1 MGRINEPTAW
11 HRAVVVLR
19 FTSHKDGTADS
30 ECIAREILPPPPNQV
45 LERSDSLWATGFVVQ
60 LPPSPT
66 FLVRECWSATTTL
79 HSQKARADRN
89 RRCSL
94 LKPSWNF
101 ARQNVQSIS
110 STDDQAADIKFRPR
124 CRKTSH
130 KWSRF
135 AIQIQYPNLLHKKTI
150 RKPIAFGKLRFL
162 LARAHDPADVT
173 TRVKQQATQ
182 MRSIGYPCA
191 RFVKRC
197 AACKCVTIVYP
208 RLSSIARAFLENTVV
223 ADNCGE

>member
-110 STDDQAADIKFRPR
+110 STDDQAADKVPPPLPQNVAQMEPFCDSDTVPE
-124 CRKTSH
+124 
-130 KWSRF
+130 
-135 AIQIQYPNLLHKKTI
+135 
-150 RKPIAFGKLRFL
+150 
-162 LARAHDPADVT
+162 PAAQKNYSQT
-173 TRVKQQATQ
+173 
-182 MRSIGYPCA
+182 
-191 RFVKRC
+191 
-197 AACKCVTIVYP
+197 
-208 RLSSIARAFLENTVV
+208 
-223 ADNCGE
+223 NCFW